1 MKNDN
6 KTRIILNIL
15 KIGVYLD
22 GITTYIALSQG
33 RQEINGIFYL
43 IYHFAK
49 HIFPAILIWII
60 SVLLTFYA
68 LHLFPDNIYEKNIVA
83 NFFLDKF
90 WLLGIFL
97 KALIM
102 DIPLIYFS
110 LS

>member
-60 SVLLTFYA
+60 SVLLIFKLLKYLSYKYILITEYRA
-68 LHLFPDNIYEKNIVA
+68 VMIAYITLYLLPTLINNIGAI
-83 NFFLDKF
+83 
-90 WLLGIFL
+90 
-97 KALIM
+97 LI
-102 DIPLIYFS
+102 
-110 LS
+110 